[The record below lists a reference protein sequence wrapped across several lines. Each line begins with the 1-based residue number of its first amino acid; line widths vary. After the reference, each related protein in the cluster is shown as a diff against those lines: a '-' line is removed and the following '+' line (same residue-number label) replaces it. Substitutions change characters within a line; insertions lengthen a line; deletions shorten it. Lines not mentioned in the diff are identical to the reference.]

1 MVADALTLGADG
13 FGGAAELML
22 RRLSHDDT
30 ETATIGFWGII
41 SIVVLFLC
49 CLIGCCTC
57 CAVRCFAPENTR
69 GPLWE
74 ASVPQGDGRWVR
86 ALGVESWRHGWVAG
100 PKDGSGDVIAP
111 RLNEPGKEG
120 PVALGRSG
128 KPRANGEQLWT
139 PGGKPLNGGADGGGR
154 VVPPRL

>member
-1 MVADALTLGADG
+1 MIADALVLGG
-13 FGGAAELML
+13 GGGAVEMMV

-30 ETATIGFWGII
+30 EQTGPPFWVII
-41 SIVVLFLC
+41 AIVVLFLS

-100 PKDGSGDVIAP
+100 PKDGSNDVVAP
-111 RLNEPGKEG
+111 RLNTPGDQG
-120 PVALGRSG
+120 PVAFGRDG
-128 KPRANGEQLWT
+128 RKRTDGERLWT
-139 PGGKPLNGGADGGGR
+139 PGGAPLGGGDGGAS

>member
-1 MVADALTLGADG
+1 MIADALAL
-13 FGGAAELML
+13 GGAAELVA

-30 ETATIGFWGII
+30 EQTGPPVWLII
-41 SIVVLFLC
+41 ALVVLFLT

-86 ALGVESWRHGWVAG
+86 PLGVESWRHGWVAG

-111 RLNEPGKEG
+111 RLNAPGEQG
-120 PVALGRSG
+120 PVALGRNRQERADG
-128 KPRANGEQLWT
+128 KRLWT
-139 PGGKPLNGGADGGGR
+139 PGGLPLKREGGEGG
-154 VVPPRL
+154 VQIVPPEL

>member
-1 MVADALTLGADG
+1 MIADALAL
-13 FGGAAELML
+13 GGAAELVA

-30 ETATIGFWGII
+30 EQTGPPFWLII
-41 SIVVLFLC
+41 ALVVLFLC

-86 ALGVESWRHGWVAG
+86 PLGVDSWRHGWVAG
-100 PKDGSGDVIAP
+100 PKDGSGDPDTGP
-111 RLNEPGKEG
+111 RLNARGEQG
-120 PVALGRSG
+120 PVALGPNGQDRTDG
-128 KPRANGEQLWT
+128 KKLWT
-139 PGGKPLNGGADGGGR
+139 PGGLPLKSKGGEGSAQI
-154 VVPPRL
+154 VPPRL

>member
-1 MVADALTLGADG
+1 MIADALAL
-13 FGGAAELML
+13 GGAAELVA

-30 ETATIGFWGII
+30 EQTGPPFWLII
-41 SIVVLFLC
+41 ALVVLFLC

-74 ASVPQGDGRWVR
+74 ASVPKGDGRWVR
-86 ALGVESWRHGWVAG
+86 PLGVESWRHGWVAG

-111 RLNEPGKEG
+111 RLNAPGEQG
-120 PVALGRSG
+120 PVALGRNGRERADG
-128 KPRANGEQLWT
+128 KQLWT
-139 PGGKPLNGGADGGGR
+139 PGGAPLQGEGGATI
-154 VVPPRL
+154 VPPRL